1 MYSEFFDEE
10 PMEIIA
16 NDGNLCGEGPHWDEN
31 AQVLYWTDIDGQK
44 FYRYLW
50 REQRHERV
58 DQGFTVAGF
67 CLQEDGGFLTT
78 NRQGAWLWRP
88 GEKAVLIAAEAE
100 GQVCRLNDCV
110 ADPEGRVF
118 TGSCHLNPD
127 GTSDPSFLFR
137 IDTDGSVRI
146 ADEGIL
152 FSNGLAFS
160 PDGRTFYFTDLAA
173 RVIYAYDYRR
183 SDGALSNR
191 RPFVRIDRSE
201 GMPDGMTV
209 DAEGFVWIAHWF
221 GGCVTR
227 YDPDGKRERKV
238 AIPAAQTSS
247 LTFGGPDLDEI
258 YVTTAAMDNCL
269 ILAPEGYDPKKVFVG
284 GPLYRFRA
292 GIQGQLKYR
301 SRVLQGGQSAA
312 GAGRG

>member
-1 MYSEFFDEE
+1 
-10 PMEIIA
+10 MEIIA
-16 NDGNLCGEGPHWDEN
+16 NDGNLCGEGPHWDERE
-31 AQVLYWTDIDGQK
+31 QVLYWTDIDGQK

-50 REQRHERV
+50 RERRHELL
-58 DQGFTVAGF
+58 DQGFTVNGF
-67 CLQEDGGFLTT
+67 CLQEGGGFLTT
-78 NRQGAWLWRP
+78 SSQGACLWRP
-88 GEKAVLIAAEAE
+88 GEKPVLLASEAE
-100 GQVCRLNDCV
+100 GQELRLNDCV

-118 TGSCHLNPD
+118 TGSYHLDAEGN
-127 GTSDPSFLFR
+127 SAPSFLFC

-146 ADEGIL
+146 ADEGIR

-191 RPFVRIDRSE
+191 RPFVRVDRAE
-201 GMPDGMTV
+201 GMPDGLTV
-209 DAEGFVWIAHWF
+209 DAEGYLWIAHWF

-238 AIPAAQTSS
+238 EIPAAQTSS

-258 YVTTAAMDNCL
+258 YVTTAALNNCL
-269 ILAPEGYDPKKVFVG
+269 MLAPEGYDPEKVFVG

-292 GIQGQLKYR
+292 GIRGQLKYR
-301 SRVLQGGQSAA
+301 SRVRPGKQ
-312 GAGRG
+312 